1 MKGFV
6 VIALSLLVIGCSTTD
21 AQDRDGS
28 LADEGVQ
35 LKENDQ
41 TIEPYTEQTIAE
53 EFNLDQEMIDQA
65 EYERSKSSEINPT
78 SISIPTLNIDAPIVE
93 VGQLDNGQ
101 MGVPD
106 NGDDV
111 GWYEPGTKPGGIGNA
126 VLAGHVDD
134 RTGPAVFFDLDELEE
149 GDSILVAGE
158 DGEEL
163 EYVVE
168 RLESYPFDDSPV
180 DEIFGS
186 SDTKQLNLITCAGIF
201 DRDVGT
207 HDERLV
213 VYTSLIDD
221 EEDEELQ
228 PSSPTELT
236 VQGTLLTWHA
246 VREDHVAGYRIYSVD
261 AEGTEAYVA
270 SVSQT
275 ERKAIQMTDE
285 QENYII
291 KTIDYF
297 GNESDAENVTVAE

>member
-1 MKGFV
+1 MIV
-6 VIALSLLVIGCSTTD
+6 
-21 AQDRDGS
+21 
-28 LADEGVQ
+28 
-35 LKENDQ
+35 
-41 TIEPYTEQTIAE
+41 
-53 EFNLDQEMIDQA
+53 LDQP
-65 EYERSKSSEINPT
+65 Y
-78 SISIPTLNIDAPIVE
+78 
-93 VGQLDNGQ
+93 
-101 MGVPD
+101 
-106 NGDDV
+106 
-111 GWYEPGTKPGGIGNA
+111 
-126 VLAGHVDD
+126 
-134 RTGPAVFFDLDELEE
+134 FFDLDELEE

>member
-21 AQDRDGS
+21 AQDRDES
-28 LADEGVQ
+28 LADEGVRLQ
-35 LKENDQ
+35 ENDQ

-53 EFNLDQEMIDQA
+53 EFNLDQDTIDQA
-65 EYERSKSSEINPT
+65 ERERSKSSEITPA
-78 SISIPTLNIDAPIVE
+78 SITIPTLDINAPIVE

-149 GDSILVAGE
+149 GDSILVTGE

-261 AEGTEAYVA
+261 AEGTETYVA

>member
-134 RTGPAVFFDLDELEE
+134 RTGPAVFF
-149 GDSILVAGE
+149 
-158 DGEEL
+158 
-163 EYVVE
+163 
-168 RLESYPFDDSPV
+168 
-180 DEIFGS
+180 
-186 SDTKQLNLITCAGIF
+186 
-201 DRDVGT
+201 
-207 HDERLV
+207 
-213 VYTSLIDD
+213 
-221 EEDEELQ
+221 
-228 PSSPTELT
+228 
-236 VQGTLLTWHA
+236 
-246 VREDHVAGYRIYSVD
+246 
-261 AEGTEAYVA
+261 
-270 SVSQT
+270 
-275 ERKAIQMTDE
+275 
-285 QENYII
+285 
-291 KTIDYF
+291 
-297 GNESDAENVTVAE
+297 